1 MKQKSILHS
10 LLFPFWAVGILK
22 LETILLDPF
31 VDWAKGL
38 SFPLLT
44 AVLCLLAKILCLA
57 IPVAFLES
65 EQECRLKLRFPP
77 PSFWK
82 GGWIAVFI
90 PMSILG
96 IAIPLAFRGFRIS
109 LMKDAFVAPNSLFA
123 GVVMLLW
130 AVVLPAILEEWLFRR
145 EILFWLRPYGRA
157 KAILFS
163 ALLFGVVHASFP
175 QMLSAS
181 VGGLFLGVAALRW
194 GVGASMF
201 LHGMYNLLNLLILW
215 IW

>member
-96 IAIPLAFRGFRIS
+96 IAICWSCYAS
-109 LMKDAFVAPNSLFA
+109 LGS
-123 GVVMLLW
+123 
-130 AVVLPAILEEWLFRR
+130 
-145 EILFWLRPYGRA
+145 
-157 KAILFS
+157 
-163 ALLFGVVHASFP
+163 
-175 QMLSAS
+175 
-181 VGGLFLGVAALRW
+181 GVACHLGRMAVPSGNFILASTLWKSKGNFIFCPAVW
-194 GVGASMF
+194 GCACQFSTNVVR
-201 LHGMYNLLNLLILW
+201 
-215 IW
+215 